1 MKRKLFI
8 LTILLIILIPAYV
21 NAASVT
27 TTLNCPQSA
36 KQSSVVTCTILA
48 KPVGG
53 NLKGIQANIKIT
65 NGTYQSLTVGSGWT
79 SYSNTA
85 SGFSFG
91 RTTATTQQTTIGT
104 LKVKMPASGSMT
116 VSLSNVSG
124 SDANYVT
131 LSSNNVS
138 KTIKV
143 QSNVNTL
150 SSLSI
155 TGATI
160 SPVFNS
166 NTTSYSTT
174 IDAPSI
180 TINATA
186 TDSKS
191 KISGIGKKNLNYGT
205 NTFNIVV
212 TSESG
217 VTKTYTIKVTR
228 PDGRSNNNNLK
239 SLSVNQGTISFNKN
253 TTSYNLSVESNITSI
268 QLNAAVED
276 SKASFVNGYGPRIV
290 KLNYGDNKIEIKVKA
305 ENNSIK
311 TYTINVNRKDNRS
324 TNNYLKELTISS
336 GKITF
341 NKYTTDYT
349 TAVYYDVT
357 KLNVTAVAEDSK
369 ATVTINNPDLKVGN
383 NIITIVVKAENT
395 TTRTYKIMVTRHDQ
409 NVKMSDNNNI
419 ASLKILGH
427 DIEFKKDILEYDLTI
442 KDEYALVF
450 EISLEDPNSSY
461 KIEGNE
467 KLENGSVIKV
477 ITTSESGQN
486 KEYKFNV
493 KKEIKEEVK
502 KEESNNQNGI
512 IYGIIGFG
520 VGCIITFIVTS
531 LVKGKKKDNNTMTNQ
546 IQN

>member
-1 MKRKLFI
+1 MKRNLFI
-8 LTILLIILIPAYV
+8 LTILLIIFVPTYV
-21 NAASVT
+21 RAASVT

-36 KQSSVVTCTILA
+36 KQSSVVTCTIIA

-53 NLKGIQANIKIT
+53 NLKGLQANIKIT
-65 NGTYQSLTVGSGWT
+65 NGTYQSLAVGSGWT
-79 SYSNTA
+79 SYSNSA

-91 RTTATTQQTTIGT
+91 RTTATTAETTVGT
-104 LKVKMPASGSMT
+104 LKVKMPASGSLT
-116 VSLSNVSG
+116 VSLTNVSG
-124 SDANYVT
+124 SDANYST
-131 LSSNNVS
+131 LSSNSPS
-138 KTIKV
+138 KTITV

-155 TGATI
+155 TGGTI
-160 SPVFNS
+160 SPAFNS
-166 NTTSYSTT
+166 NTTSYTAT
-174 IDAPSI
+174 IDATSV

-191 KISGIGKKNLNYGT
+191 KVTGTGKKNLNYGT

-217 VTKTYTIKVTR
+217 TTKTYTIKVTR
-228 PDGRSNNNNLK
+228 PDSRSNNNNLK
-239 SLSVNQGTISFNKN
+239 SLTVSQGTISFNKN
-253 TTSYNLSVESNITSI
+253 TTTYNLNVDSNVVALNI
-268 QLNAAVED
+268 NAAVED
-276 SKASFVNGYGPRIV
+276 SKASFVNGYGPRSV
-290 KLNYGDNKIEIKVKA
+290 NLNYGNNKIEIKVKA
-305 ENNSIK
+305 ENDSVK

-383 NIITIVVKAENT
+383 NVITIVVKAENT
-395 TTRTYKIMVTRHDQ
+395 STRTYKIVVTRHDQ

-419 ASLKILGH
+419 ATLKVLGH
-427 DIEFKKDILEYDLTI
+427 DIDFKNDVLEYDLTI

-450 EISLEDPNSSY
+450 EISLEDPTASY

-467 KLENGSVIKV
+467 KLDNGSVIKV

-493 KKEIKEEVK
+493 KKEVKEENK
-502 KEESNNQNGI
+502 KDESNNQNGI

-520 VGCIITFIVTS
+520 AGCIITFVLTS
-531 LVKGKKKDNNTMTNQ
+531 LIKGKKKDNISNNNQ
-546 IQN
+546 MIN

>member
-1 MKRKLFI
+1 MKKRLFI
-8 LTILLIILIPAYV
+8 FTILMLVFAPLYV

-27 TTLNCPQSA
+27 TTLNCPSSA
-36 KQSSVVTCTILA
+36 KQSSVVTCTIIA

-53 NLKGIQANIKIT
+53 NLKGLQANIKIT

-79 SYSNTA
+79 SYSNSA

-91 RTTATTQQTTIGT
+91 RAAATTAQTTVGT
-104 LKVKMPASGSMT
+104 LKVKMPASGNMT
-116 VSLSNVSG
+116 VSLTNVSG
-124 SDANYVT
+124 SDNNYAT
-131 LSSNNVS
+131 LSSNSPS

-155 TGATI
+155 NGVNITPA
-160 SPVFNS
+160 FNP
-166 NTTSYSTT
+166 NTTNYTAT
-174 IDAPSI
+174 VDAPNI

-186 TDSKS
+186 TDSKA
-191 KISGIGKKNLNYGT
+191 KVSGTGKKNLNYGT

-217 VTKTYTIKVTR
+217 MTKTYTIKVTR
-228 PDGRSNNNNLK
+228 PDGRSTNNNLK
-239 SLSVNQGTISFNKN
+239 SLSTSQGTISFNKN
-253 TTSYNLSVESNITSI
+253 TTSYNLNVESNITAINIS
-268 QLNAAVED
+268 ATVED
-276 SKASFVNGYGPRIV
+276 NKASFVNGYGPRNV
-290 KLNYGDNKIEIKVKA
+290 NLNYGNNKIEIRVKA
-305 ENNSIK
+305 ENGSIK

-324 TNNYLKELTISS
+324 ANNYLKELTISS

-357 KLNVTAVAEDSK
+357 KINVTAVPEDSK
-369 ATVTINNPDLKVGN
+369 ATVTINSPNLNVGN

-395 TTRTYKIMVTRHDQ
+395 STRTYKIMVTRHDQ

-419 ASLKILGH
+419 SSLKVLGH
-427 DIEFKKDILEYDLTI
+427 EIDFKSDVLEYDLTI

-450 EISLEDPNSSY
+450 EISLEDPLASY

-467 KLENGSVIKV
+467 KLDNGSVIKV

-493 KKEIKEEVK
+493 KKEEKEEP
-502 KEESNNQNGI
+502 KENKQNGI

-520 VGCIITFIVTS
+520 VGCTITFIVTS
-531 LVKGKKKDNNTMTNQ
+531 LIKGKKKKTDN
-546 IQN
+546 I